1 MSADTYSR
9 NNLQDKVLQQD
20 YDALVIG
27 AGHNG
32 LVSAAYL
39 AQAGLKVL
47 VVERRPGIGGAAA
60 TEQVFPG
67 ARFNTG
73 ALDAG
78 LFLPQVVADL
88 KLESYGIKYLDSPVV
103 VYAPQPDGRAVTLW
117 RDRQRAAREIAAFSE
132 HDAETYPRFLDWID
146 RLTGA
151 LDEIRT
157 LTPPSLPHYRLG
169 ELAPWLRVGLKVR
182 RLGDREMM
190 EFLRLLPLSVKE
202 FLDAWFE
209 NPALKAALGF
219 TGCAGSM
226 QGPFASGTAFN
237 LLYHAIGAG
246 EAGFR
251 ASRFVQGGAG
261 ALSQALAQSARS
273 YGAEI
278 CTGLG
283 VQAILLED
291 NRAVGARLENGQ
303 RLKARLVVSSA
314 DPRHTFFDL
323 IGASHL
329 PVRFARQVKNIKFRG
344 STARLN
350 LVLDSLPQFTSLD
363 KLSSAEQVQSVL
375 SGHILLCPDLESL
388 ERAYDDA
395 KYGRISSRP
404 CLDLVI
410 PTLLDPALSSQGQHL
425 MSIDVRYA
433 PYHLQGQTWDQ
444 AGPVLVEQV
453 MAAIDA
459 YAPGF
464 GDSILE
470 QQLITPL
477 DYERQYGLAEGSLYH
492 GQMGLDQLLFMRPV
506 AGYGRYRTPVGNLFL
521 CGSGAHPGGGLTGA
535 PGYNAAREILKSK
548 SG

>member
-1 MSADTYSR
+1 MSAETYPQDTR
-9 NNLQDKVLQQD
+9 FKQD

-47 VVERRPGIGGAAA
+47 VVERRPLVGGAAA

-67 ARFNTG
+67 DRFNTG

-78 LFLPQVVADL
+78 LFLSQVVADL
-88 KLESYGIKYLDSPVV
+88 KLENDGVKFLESPVI
-103 VYAPQPDGRAVTLW
+103 VYAPQVDGRAVTLW
-117 RDRQRAAREIAAFSE
+117 RDRQRAVSEIAAFSA
-132 HDAETYPRFLDWID
+132 HDAQAYPRFLEWLD
-146 RLTGA
+146 RLTA
-151 LDEIRT
+151 PLDAIRT
-157 LTPPSLPHYRLG
+157 LTPPSLPHYRWG
-169 ELAPWLRVGLKVR
+169 ELAPWLRVALKVR

-190 EFLRLLPLSVKE
+190 EFLRVLPLSVKE

-226 QGPFASGTAFN
+226 QGPYASGTAFN
-237 LLYHAIGAG
+237 MLYHALGAG

-261 ALSQALAQSARS
+261 ALSEALARSARN
-273 YGAEI
+273 YGAEV
-278 CTGLG
+278 CTGVG
-283 VQAILLED
+283 VEAILIED
-291 NRAVGARLENGQ
+291 NRAVGALLENGQ
-303 RLKARLVVSSA
+303 HVKARLLVSSA

-323 IGASHL
+323 VGASHL
-329 PVRFARQVKNIKFRG
+329 PVRFARQVKNIQFRG
-344 STARLN
+344 STARIN
-350 LVLDSLPQFTSLD
+350 LVLDALPQFTALD
-363 KLSSAEQVQSVL
+363 NLSSPEDIRAVL

-395 KYGRISSRP
+395 KYGHISRQP

-410 PTLLDPALSSQGQHL
+410 PTLLDAGLSSQGRHL

-433 PYHLQGQTWDQ
+433 PYHLEEQTWEQ
-444 AGPVLVEQV
+444 AGSSLVARVIATIE
-453 MAAIDA
+453 A

-464 GDSILE
+464 EDSILE
-470 QQLITPL
+470 RQVITPQV
-477 DYERQYGLAEGSLYH
+477 YESQYGLAEGSLTH

-506 AGYGRYRTPVGNLFL
+506 AGFGRYRTPINNLFL